1 MADEVKSAIEKNTET
16 AKTVTAKAVEQTKA
30 VVEQTKAA
38 ADRSFDNTVAAVKT
52 KNVPAEPI
60 SSARAGIRVARLT
73 ANPTTARANA
83 TNTATSDGA
92 LPISSQ

>member
-1 MADEVKSAIEKNTET
+1 MLSGRAH
-16 AKTVTAKAVEQTKA
+16 
-30 VVEQTKAA
+30 
-38 ADRSFDNTVAAVKT
+38 RSITDGLSNTVAAVKT

-92 LPISSQ
+92 LPTSTQ